1 MDISW
6 LAQGVRTRLDQEQLC
21 SGLRV
26 LLAEDGLFHGN
37 HSTFTE
43 FSSQSFPEMDSVCP
57 CLCVARFYRKQ
68 QTKAIEIGVQNLID
82 SIDFIGPIWTQVSY
96 NKKGFSLDDVSHW
109 FLNRRLPKGTFF

>member
-43 FSSQSFPEMDSVCP
+43 FSSQKWTRCFRVCVWLVSTVNSKP
-57 CLCVARFYRKQ
+57 KQ
-68 QTKAIEIGVQNLID
+68 SKSASRT
-82 SIDFIGPIWTQVSY
+82 
-96 NKKGFSLDDVSHW
+96 
-109 FLNRRLPKGTFF
+109 